1 MKKILIACA
10 LDWVASEIAK
20 DLKQDENNDVTLL
33 TSMKKKYFLDN
44 HPSLINSI
52 NISYTSMFLRKLV
65 QYIKINN
72 RLFMQLFY
80 LYFDLITAFFIIR
93 KRPEIF
99 VGYTSMSLLSLYIC
113 KFFNIKTF
121 LYNGNTHMAND
132 MFILSKITD
141 IRYSSLTNKFIIFI
155 ARQQYKTVDKIIIES
170 SNAKNAFIENG
181 IPENKLL
188 IMLTKIDHNIFKL
201 EEKKEKYLSK
211 NKYRFISVG
220 LSRRKGILTLMSIW
234 EDDAFRQRKD
244 IELILVGSI
253 EDAIID
259 DVHKFIENTN
269 NVVYHQ
275 SLDSYSLA
283 NEYKKSNVFILLTYQ
298 DGGPRALV
306 EAYHCGCIILS
317 TPNCIAK
324 DLIVNNEEILISEPD
339 DYKKIKKD
347 MLFLIENNIVTS
359 HSKIKDHSMNF
370 RKVIK

>member
-20 DLKQDENNDVTLL
+20 DLTLDENNDVTLL

-52 NISYTSMFLRKLV
+52 NISYSSMFFRKLV
-65 QYIKINN
+65 QYVKINN

-80 LYFDLITAFFIIR
+80 LYFDLMTAFFIIR
-93 KRPEIF
+93 KRPNIF
-99 VGYTSMSLLSLYIC
+99 IGYTSMSMLSLYAC
-113 KFFNIKTF
+113 RFFKIKTF

-132 MFILSKITD
+132 MSVLSKIID
-141 IRYSSLTNKFIIFI
+141 MEYSSLTNKFMIFI
-155 ARQQYKTVDKIIIES
+155 AKQQYRIADKIMLES
-170 SNAKNAFIENG
+170 SYAKNTFIKNG
-181 IPENKLL
+181 VSEDKLL
-188 IMLTKIDHNIFKL
+188 VIPTKIDFGIFKL
-201 EEKKEKYLSK
+201 DEKKGKYLSQD
-211 NKYRFISVG
+211 KYRFISVG
-220 LSRRKGILTLMSIW
+220 LKRRKGILTLMSIW
-234 EDDAFRQRKD
+234 EDSAFAQRKD

-253 EDAIID
+253 EDEIMD
-259 DVHKFIENTN
+259 DVQEFIESNN

-283 NEYKKSNVFILLTYQ
+283 NEYKKSNVFILLTYD

-317 TPNCIAK
+317 TPYCIAK
-324 DLIVNNEEILISEPD
+324 DLSINNKEIFISDPD

-347 MLFLIENNIVTS
+347 MLFLIENN
-359 HSKIKDHSMNF
+359 KINNQNEFKYRTTNF
-370 RKVIK
+370 QRII